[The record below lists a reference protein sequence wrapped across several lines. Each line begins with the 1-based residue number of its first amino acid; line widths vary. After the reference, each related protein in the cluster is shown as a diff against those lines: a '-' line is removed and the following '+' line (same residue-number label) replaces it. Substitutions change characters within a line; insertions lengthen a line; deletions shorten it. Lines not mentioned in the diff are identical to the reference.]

1 MRVIGLAA
9 VLALGLALSPL
20 TGDAQQAPVKA
31 PLIGLLDF
39 GAPRPSPHHWWTA
52 FRNALQELG
61 YSEGQNIAFEVRWAG
76 GRVERL
82 PALAAELVGRRVDI
96 LVTGGAET
104 ARVAKQATAT

>member
-76 GRVERL
+76 
-82 PALAAELVGRRVDI
+82 AASSASQPWRPSSSDGVSI
-96 LVTGGAET
+96 FS
-104 ARVAKQATAT
+104 